1 MARPRGKK
9 FQADVVINGVRRR
22 PSFATLAEA
31 NAYEMSVAKGFPH
44 INSLSF
50 KRFHQD
56 NFEYLWGDNKAPQ
69 ATRYSLDS
77 LDEFIPAWTPITE
90 IKAPYILDL
99 VSKMKKTRVS
109 NATINRRL
117 SALSR
122 LLKHAERLEV
132 IPKRPHIEFLRE
144 AHGRERVLSDREEAA
159 VDRYLRH
166 MGMLEARAVALFL
179 LYTGC
184 RLGEVFSLT
193 RERVRDGRVT
203 FEYSLTKT
211 AQTRVVPL
219 VGPAKE
225 AWEFMSRQSAEDC
238 PFSVYPV
245 DTFRNHWQR
254 LREHL
259 KLLDD
264 KEFVPHML
272 RHTCASRLVSKGIP
286 LFKVMQ
292 WMGHKSIETTLR
304 YSHLVPDDLD
314 AAGKAL
320 WDK

>member
-9 FQADVVINGVRRR
+9 FQADVVIDGIRKRL
-22 PSFATLAEA
+22 SFATLAEA
-31 NAYEMSVAKGFPH
+31 NAYEVSVAKGLPH

-50 KRFHQD
+50 KQFHRD

-69 ATRYSLDS
+69 ATRYCLEA
-77 LDEFIPAWTPITE
+77 LNELIPAWTPITE

-99 VSKMKKTRVS
+99 VNRMKKTSVS

-144 AHGRERVLSDREEAA
+144 AHGRERILSDSEEVA
-159 VDRYLRH
+159 VDRYLGH
-166 MGMLEARAVALFL
+166 MGMQEAWAVVFFL

-184 RLGEVFSLT
+184 RLGEVFTLK
-193 RERVRDGRVT
+193 RERVKNGRVT
-203 FEYSLTKT
+203 FVYSLTKT
-211 AQTRVVPL
+211 NSTRVVPL

-225 AWEFMSRQSAEDC
+225 AWSFMCQQSDAEC
-238 PFSVYPV
+238 PFSTYPR
-245 DTFRNHWQR
+245 DTFRDHWQR
-254 LREHL
+254 MRGHF

-292 WMGHKSIETTLR
+292 WMGHKSMETTLR
-304 YSHLVPDDLD
+304 YSHLVLDELD
-314 AAGKAL
+314 AVGKAL